1 MSIPL
6 VSLPMDGPIAT
17 RPRVQ
22 SVYDTEAYN
31 NAVDLVAKLTLF
43 RNITAFQVASI
54 SLTKTAGRDT
64 NLETPTALGKGDVL
78 DWYGITLPILARDDL
93 MTAANAVVFEEIA
106 RLRSLLWF
114 TFNYGKTP
122 YIGCQA
128 EEIPAGAGT
137 WDVQT
142 THDAMTVITPANTRN
157 NRDAAYDITVN
168 GYPDRIT
175 DRETFTVDLEATTT
189 APAVFS
195 PTVELYPQCQLR
207 GVLLRGIRG

>member
-22 SVYDTEAYN
+22 SIYDTEAYN
-31 NAVDLVAKLTLF
+31 DAALVAKLTLF
-43 RNITAFQVASI
+43 RNITAFQETGV
-54 SLTKTAGRDT
+54 SLAKTAGRDT

-78 DWYGITLPILARDDL
+78 DWYGITLPVLARSDL
-93 MTAANAVVFEEIA
+93 TTAGNVGVFEQLY
-106 RLRSLLWF
+106 RLKTLLWF

-128 EEIPAGAGT
+128 DEIPNGAGV

-142 THDAMTVITPANTRN
+142 THNAMTVIAPATARN
-157 NRDAAYDITVN
+157 FRDAAYDITVN

-175 DRETFTVDLEATTT
+175 DRETFTVDLEATTI
-189 APAVFS
+189 APAVFT
-195 PTVELYPQCQLR
+195 PTVELFPQCHLR